1 MDELLKAKTRYEE
14 LIARMDADMAIAE
27 QYKADLVDRYKPT
40 LALEQLVT
48 IQSQVL
54 RIQDYITQKFN
65 NKVEIMRMY
74 DELLKAIEDE
84 KGKIVNIDGDAF
96 AAYVNS

>member
-1 MDELLKAKTRYEE
+1 MDELLNAKARYEE

-27 QYKADLVDRYKPT
+27 QYKADLVERYKSS

-65 NKVEIMRMY
+65 NKVEIMRGY
-74 DELLKAIEDE
+74 DELLKAIDE
-84 KGKIVNIDGDAF
+84 EKAKAE
-96 AAYVNS
+96 

>member
-1 MDELLKAKTRYEE
+1 MEEMIKAKARYEE

-27 QYKADLVDRYKPT
+27 QYKADLVERYKPS

-65 NKVEIMRMY
+65 NKVEILRGY
-74 DELLKAIEDE
+74 DELLKAIEEE
-84 KGKIVNIDGDAF
+84 KAKAE
-96 AAYVNS
+96 

>member
-1 MDELLKAKTRYEE
+1 MEELLNAKTRYED
-14 LIARMDADMAIAE
+14 LIARMDADMDIAE
-27 QYKADLVDRYKPT
+27 QYKADLMERYKPS

-65 NKVEIMRMY
+65 NKVEILRAY
-74 DELLKAIEDE
+74 DELVNAIDEEKAKAE
-84 KGKIVNIDGDAF
+84 
-96 AAYVNS
+96 

>member
-1 MDELLKAKTRYEE
+1 MEELLNAKARYEE
-14 LIARMDADMAIAE
+14 LIARMEADIAVAE
-27 QYKADLVDRYKPT
+27 QYKADLVERYKPT

-65 NKVEIMRMY
+65 NKVEIQRGY
-74 DELLKAIEDE
+74 DELVKAIDE
-84 KGKIVNIDGDAF
+84 ENGKKGTQPIVH
-96 AAYVNS
+96 

>member
-1 MDELLKAKTRYEE
+1 MEELIMAKTRYEE

-27 QYKADLVDRYKPT
+27 QYKADLLERYNAKLP
-40 LALEQLVT
+40 LDAFVT

-65 NKVEIMRMY
+65 NKVEILRGY
-74 DELLKAIEDE
+74 DDLCKAIDE
-84 KGKIVNIDGDAF
+84 AKAE
-96 AAYVNS
+96 

>member
-1 MDELLKAKTRYEE
+1 MEELLNAKARYEE
-14 LIARMDADMAIAE
+14 LLERMEADMATAE
-27 QYKADLVDRYKPT
+27 QYKADLVERYKPS

-65 NKVEIMRMY
+65 NKVEILRGY
-74 DELLKAIEDE
+74 DELLKAIDE
-84 KGKIVNIDGDAF
+84 AEAKAE
-96 AAYVNS
+96 

>member
-1 MDELLKAKTRYEE
+1 MEELLNAKTRYEE
-14 LIARMDADMAIAE
+14 LIARMDADMATAE
-27 QYKADLVDRYKPT
+27 QYRLDLVERYKPS

-65 NKVEIMRMY
+65 NKVEILRGY
-74 DELLKAIEDE
+74 DELVKAINEE
-84 KGKIVNIDGDAF
+84 KAKA
-96 AAYVNS
+96 

>member
-1 MDELLKAKTRYEE
+1 MEELLKAKTRYEE
-14 LIARMDADMAIAE
+14 LIVRMDKDMATAE
-27 QYKADLVDRYKPT
+27 QYRADLMERYKPS

-65 NKVEIMRMY
+65 NQVEIMRGY
-74 DELLKAIEDE
+74 DELVKAINEE
-84 KGKIVNIDGDAF
+84 KAE
-96 AAYVNS
+96 A

>member
-1 MDELLKAKTRYEE
+1 MDELLNAKTRYED

-27 QYKADLVDRYKPT
+27 QYKADLEERYKPT
-40 LALEQLVT
+40 LALEHLMA

-65 NKVEIMRMY
+65 NKVEIMRGY
-74 DELLKAIEDE
+74 DELLKAIDE
-84 KGKIVNIDGDAF
+84 EKAKAE
-96 AAYVNS
+96 

>member
-1 MDELLKAKTRYEE
+1 MEELMNAKTRYEE

-27 QYKADLVDRYKPT
+27 QYKADLLERYKPG
-40 LALEQLVT
+40 LALEQLIT

-65 NKVEIMRMY
+65 NKVEILRGY
-74 DELLKAIEDE
+74 DELLKAIDE
-84 KGKIVNIDGDAF
+84 EKAKAE
-96 AAYVNS
+96 

>member
-1 MDELLKAKTRYEE
+1 MEELMNAKTRYEE

-27 QYKADLVDRYKPT
+27 QYKADLADRYKPT

-74 DELLKAIEDE
+74 DELLKAIDE
-84 KGKIVNIDGDAF
+84 EKAKAE
-96 AAYVNS
+96 